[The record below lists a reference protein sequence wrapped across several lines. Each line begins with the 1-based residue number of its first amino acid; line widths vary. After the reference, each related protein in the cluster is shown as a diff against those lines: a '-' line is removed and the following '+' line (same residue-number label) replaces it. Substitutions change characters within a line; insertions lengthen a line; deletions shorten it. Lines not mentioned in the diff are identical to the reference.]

1 MSLHL
6 TVRVAWHQERW
17 NGTVCRHASG
27 NSYCLDLKRIRE
39 ELKLDSL
46 DALKSRITAD
56 VVDCR
61 RTLATRPPSLL

>member
-17 NGTVCRHASG
+17 NGTVCQQASG

-39 ELKLDSL
+39 EYPTHSDGKILFPF
-46 DALKSRITAD
+46 
-56 VVDCR
+56 R
-61 RTLATRPPSLL
+61 RLFFIAYRL